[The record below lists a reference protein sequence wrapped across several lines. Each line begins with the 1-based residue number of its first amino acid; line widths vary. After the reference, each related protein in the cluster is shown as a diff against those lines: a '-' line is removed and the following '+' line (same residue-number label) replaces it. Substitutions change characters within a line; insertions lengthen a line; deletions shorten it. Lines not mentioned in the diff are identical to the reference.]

1 MRVSF
6 EGLRLTTKTNVVAV
20 ADNINRSYLGALNN
34 GFKIE
39 NSKESH
45 KSGGLESDQH
55 GD

>member
-6 EGLRLTTKTNVVAV
+6 EGLRLTTKTNAV

-34 GFKIE
+34 RFKIE
-39 NSKESH
+39 NSRESH
-45 KSGGLESDQH
+45 KSGGPISDEH